1 MPRRFFRKFA
11 FKRHELSEQWFM
23 APFRHLLHDHRLW
36 SIRRKT
42 VIPAFALGL
51 FISLQPFPG
60 HMLAA
65 ALAAVALH
73 INIPVAALATFFINP
88 VTIGPVYYFSYRV
101 GAVLLSIEPGP
112 LEIEMSLEWLS
123 STFGSVWQP
132 LLLGSVLVGAIAAAV
147 GYVVLELVWRNS
159 LASYKARKR
168 RMRRKRDL

>member
-11 FKRHELSEQWFM
+11 FKRHELSQRWFM

-36 SIRRKT
+36 GIRRKT

-51 FISLQPFPG
+51 FVAFQPFLG

-65 ALAAVALH
+65 VLGALALR
-73 INIPVAALATFFINP
+73 INMPVAALATLIINP

-101 GAVLLSIEPGP
+101 GAFLLSIEPGP
-112 LEIEMSLEWLS
+112 FEMEMSFEWLT

-132 LLLGSVLVGAIAAAV
+132 LVLGSVFVCAITAML
-147 GYVVLELVWRNS
+147 GYIGLELLWRAS
-159 LASYKARKR
+159 LGRYIARKR
-168 RMRRKRDL
+168 RKRGL